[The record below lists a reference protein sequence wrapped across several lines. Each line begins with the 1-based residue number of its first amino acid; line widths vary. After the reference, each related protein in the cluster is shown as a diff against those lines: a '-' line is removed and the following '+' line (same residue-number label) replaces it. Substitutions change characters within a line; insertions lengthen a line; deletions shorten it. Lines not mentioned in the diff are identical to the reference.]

1 MQLIF
6 QVVAPE
12 DTYKVHRK
20 LEEAAIIVMGV
31 KEPHITVTITLTSPI
46 MREQLLTLP
55 EGSGGKKTKRVIGS
69 AGIIEIANQ
78 GPIMRWYRLCTYVH
92 LAFLCCPNNVFKN
105 RSEFLSSLKTSV
117 SNLYSKEL

>member
-1 MQLIF
+1 MQLAF

-46 MREQLLTLP
+46 MREQLLTPP
-55 EGSGGKKTKRVIGS
+55 EGSGGKKMKRIIGN

-78 GPIMRWYRLCTYVH
+78 GPGMWWCRLHTYVH
-92 LAFLCCPNNVFKN
+92 LAFLHCPNNVFKN
-105 RSEFLSSLKTSV
+105 RSVSLKFRDFS
-117 SNLYSKEL
+117 

>member
-1 MQLIF
+1 MKLVF

-46 MREQLLTLP
+46 MREQLLTPP
-55 EGSGGKKTKRVIGS
+55 EGSGGKKTNHRQCRYHRDSEPGAHYEVV
-69 AGIIEIANQ
+69 Q
-78 GPIMRWYRLCTYVH
+78 VVH
-92 LAFLCCPNNVFKN
+92 ICASYFLVLPK
-105 RSEFLSSLKTSV
+105 
-117 SNLYSKEL
+117 